1 MEQQDNRYS
10 KEKFKKLWGMIGTR
24 EGKDSVLEYLEKS
37 DYFRCPAS
45 SKFHCAYEGGLLEH
59 SIRVAEK
66 LIELSGKN
74 GIVWEDLCSPIV
86 IGLLHDICKTHFYKV
101 EYRNAKDESGKWVQ
115 VPYYSVEDRMP
126 IGIHGDKSVMLI
138 QQLGMKLTS
147 EELYC
152 IRYHMGA
159 YEGKEVL
166 TSLGLAKKKY
176 PNILWVCLADE
187 MASLEEEG
195 VVISKNEC

>member
-1 MEQQDNRYS
+1 MEQDNRYS
-10 KEKFKKLWGMIGTR
+10 KERFKQLWGMIGGR
-24 EGKDSVLEYLEKS
+24 EGKGKVLEYLEKS
-37 DYFRCPAS
+37 DYFSCPAS
-45 SKFHCAYEGGLLEH
+45 SKFHCSYSGGLLEH

-66 LIELSGKN
+66 LIEISKDN
-74 GIVWEDLCSPIV
+74 GIEWEDLGSPIV

-101 EYRNAKDESGKWVQ
+101 EYKNAKDENGKWIQ
-115 VPYYSVEDRMP
+115 VPYYSVDDRMP

-166 TSLGLAKKKY
+166 TSLSLAKKKY

-187 MASLEEEG
+187 LCSLEEEG
-195 VVISKNEC
+195 VVISKNE